1 MKKSTY
7 LTLVAISALLL
18 FAGCGK
24 SKQSPDQP
32 RLASAE
38 KDPVGS
44 FKVISDRCR
53 GALVDS
59 DRVLPGRTGGFVR
72 AVISTGQMSYD
83 VTKTDSL
90 VSPYAAYIKLSF
102 LEQAG
107 TGPTEA
113 ALRDPSTL
121 TVSIVNHWKLMYALQ
136 DGTWKFQQALYSSE
150 MPALNI
156 AEQLPAQQDVKTLFS
171 RVPGAEACLPA

>member
-1 MKKSTY
+1 LNKSAY
-7 LTLVAISALLL
+7 LTVVAISALLL

-24 SKQSPDQP
+24 SKQSSDQP

-38 KDPVGS
+38 KDPLGS
-44 FKVISDRCR
+44 FQVISDRCK

-72 AVISTGQMSYD
+72 AVISAGQMSYD

-90 VSPYAAYIKLSF
+90 ISPYAAYIKLSF
-102 LEQAG
+102 LEQAN

-113 ALRDPSTL
+113 ALSDSSTP

-136 DGTWKFQQALYSSE
+136 DGRWKFQQALYSFE
-150 MPALNI
+150 MPALNVV
-156 AEQLPAQQDVKTLFS
+156 EQSPAQQDIKTLFG
-171 RVPGAEACLPA
+171 RVPGAEACVPA

>member
-1 MKKSTY
+1 MNKSTY
-7 LTLVAISALLL
+7 LTVVAISTLLL
-18 FAGCGK
+18 VAGCGK
-24 SKQSPDQP
+24 SKQSSDQP
-32 RLASAE
+32 KLASAA
-38 KDPVGS
+38 KDPLES
-44 FKVISDRCR
+44 FKVTSDRCR

-59 DRVLPGRTGGFVR
+59 DRVLPGLTGGFVR
-72 AVISTGQMSYD
+72 TVISSGQTSYD

-121 TVSIVNHWKLMYALQ
+121 TVSTVNHWKLIYALQ
-136 DGTWKFQQALYSSE
+136 DGKWKFQQALYSFE
-150 MPALNI
+150 MPAVNI
-156 AEQLPAQQDVKTLFS
+156 AQQLPAQQDVKTLFS

>member
-1 MKKSTY
+1 MV
-7 LTLVAISALLL
+7 VAISALLL
-18 FAGCGK
+18 LAGCGK
-24 SKQSPDQP
+24 SKQSKDQP
-32 RLASAE
+32 RLASVE
-38 KDPVGS
+38 EDPLGS

-59 DRVLPGRTGGFVR
+59 DRTLPGRTGGFVR
-72 AVISTGQMSYD
+72 AVISIGQMSYD

-90 VSPYAAYIKLSF
+90 VSPYTAYIKLRF

-113 ALRDPSTL
+113 AMGDPSAL
-121 TVSIVNHWKLMYALQ
+121 TVSTVNHWNLMYALQ
-136 DGTWKFQQALYSSE
+136 DGQWKFQQALYSFE

-156 AEQLPAQQDVKTLFS
+156 AEQLPTQQDVKTLFS
-171 RVPGAEACLPA
+171 RVPGAEACMPA